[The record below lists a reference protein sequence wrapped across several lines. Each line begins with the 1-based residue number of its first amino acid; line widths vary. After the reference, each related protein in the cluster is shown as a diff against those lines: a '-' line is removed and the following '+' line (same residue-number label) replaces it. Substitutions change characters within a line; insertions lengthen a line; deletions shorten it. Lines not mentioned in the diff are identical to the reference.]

1 MVMGRV
7 VLPLTI
13 LIGGAIDDF
22 GSVWLGALRELGV
35 AREGARPIPPG
46 LLRLR
51 VRDKKYIL
59 RCKED

>member
-22 GSVWLGALRELGV
+22 GSV
-35 AREGARPIPPG
+35 
-46 LLRLR
+46 RLEIGGGNM
-51 VRDKKYIL
+51 V
-59 RCKED
+59 